1 MKRRTTGKRWS
12 GRVTSTRH
20 AMDLQP
26 GVFTSNDPKKI
37 AATVFRSA
45 KRSRR
50 RKADPYRSALSMI
63 TFYVNRGGRNLPPR
77 KKAVLQQA
85 KLELKHIAGRD

>member
-1 MKRRTTGKRWS
+1 MKRRATGKRWL
-12 GRVTSTRH
+12 GRVTRPSH
-20 AMDLQP
+20 AMDLKP

-37 AATVFRSA
+37 AASVLRSA
-45 KRSRR
+45 KRSHR

-77 KKAVLQQA
+77 KKAILQQA
-85 KLELKHIAGRD
+85 KRELKHISGRD